1 MTELKYRFTY
11 DTLIKLLFVKYPDLL
26 KRLVATILGIA
37 VDSITEFIITN
48 PDIPP
53 EAIGDKFCKLDIN
66 MVVNIDVNSELE
78 VMLSLFRAKTEEEL
92 QQLER
97 LEAPS

>member
-26 KRLVATILGIA
+26 KRLVAVILGIA
-37 VDSITEFIITN
+37 VDSISDFVITN

-66 MVVNIDVNSELE
+66 MIVNGQMAN
-78 VMLSLFRAKTEEEL
+78 
-92 QQLER
+92 
-97 LEAPS
+97 LEAQVDNEGDYPERS